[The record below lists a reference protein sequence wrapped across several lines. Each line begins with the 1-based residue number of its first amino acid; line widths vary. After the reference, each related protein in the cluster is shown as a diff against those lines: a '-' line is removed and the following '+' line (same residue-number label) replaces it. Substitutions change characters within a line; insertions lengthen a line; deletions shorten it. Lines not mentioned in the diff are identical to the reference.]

1 MLRFYPSFT
10 HEMNNLRAI
19 NGSHTGIL
27 KSLVAPV
34 TKIHKE
40 PFLKSVT
47 GSMPHYHRF
56 ILGDPEKDMNYHLS
70 GYGRFYQEA
79 LIKFNGESVERYAG
93 VTSSSY
99 ASTNIVYAS
108 YDEMCKKGPTMPLEY
123 INIFSPEQQK
133 QMNQLMPR
141 YSPVHLR
148 SDQTIAWVKGHSL
161 VYPGEDIWVPRQ
173 QFFVGYEHFEGD
185 NDPVFVPSFSTGT
198 AAHKTT
204 KKAMINAI
212 TEYLQIDAFIMSW
225 YLMRKSPKVV
235 IDNPIVLKMLEDSGL
250 DADSPYDVIPLLVT
264 MPDIDIPVYTA
275 ILKRKDKKMP
285 YMVVGTQGDLD
296 AESGVLRGIMES
308 TAIISMNTFM
318 TIFDPEKFIFS
329 INESAYT
336 DLDTN
341 VYYYGAPVHCE
352 EKEEIIKKMSGE
364 EILLSD
370 IPSMRGE
377 SADTILNKLI
387 HEVKRVSKYAVYLDI
402 TPPEVSGWGW
412 SVMRVFIPEI
422 CGMCLPGYPFKNHP
436 RVLQYGGIV
445 NDYPHPLP

>member
-161 VYPGEDIWVPRQ
+161 VYPGEAIWVPRQ

-250 DADSPYDVIPLLVT
+250 DADSPYDVIPL
-264 MPDIDIPVYTA
+264 
-275 ILKRKDKKMP
+275 
-285 YMVVGTQGDLD
+285 GDH
-296 AESGVLRGIMES
+296 A
-308 TAIISMNTFM
+308 
-318 TIFDPEKFIFS
+318 
-329 INESAYT
+329 
-336 DLDTN
+336 
-341 VYYYGAPVHCE
+341 
-352 EKEEIIKKMSGE
+352 
-364 EILLSD
+364 
-370 IPSMRGE
+370 
-377 SADTILNKLI
+377 
-387 HEVKRVSKYAVYLDI
+387 
-402 TPPEVSGWGW
+402 
-412 SVMRVFIPEI
+412 
-422 CGMCLPGYPFKNHP
+422 
-436 RVLQYGGIV
+436 
-445 NDYPHPLP
+445 